1 MTPMHSPARVEILPL
16 NSSQAGSTLF
26 SSPQPSNE
34 TLIATVGTTPAHELF
49 CHRKQTDQLLLLQGA
64 VDLVVLHNKQLHT
77 IAMRVENACWV
88 RIPPGIPHGAINRG
102 GSPAL
107 MVNAVQRHGE
117 PDARDY
123 RPLPIPMSL
132 KQDWIRL
139 VNGPA

>member
-1 MTPMHSPARVEILPL
+1 MHSPARVEFLPL

-26 SSPQPSNE
+26 SSPQPSDE

-88 RIPPGIPHGAINRG
+88 RIPPGIAHGAINRG
-102 GSPAL
+102 ASPAL

-132 KQDWIRL
+132 QQDWISL

>member
-1 MTPMHSPARVEILPL
+1 MLCLVA
-16 NSSQAGSTLF
+16 F
-26 SSPQPSNE
+26 SFFIGVVCVNW
-34 TLIATVGTTPAHELF
+34 I
-49 CHRKQTDQLLLLQGA
+49 QLLLLQGK
-64 VDLVVLHNKQLHT
+64 VDLVVLQDKQLHT
-77 IAMRVENACWV
+77 IPMRVENACWI

-123 RPLPIPMSL
+123 RPLPIPISL
-132 KQDWIRL
+132 QQAWISL

>member
-1 MTPMHSPARVEILPL
+1 MHSPARVEILPL
-16 NSSQAGSTLF
+16 NSSLAGSTLF
-26 SSPQPSNE
+26 SSPQPSDE

-88 RIPPGIPHGAINRG
+88 CIPPGIPHGAINRG

-123 RPLPIPMSL
+123 RPLPIPLSL
-132 KQDWIRL
+132 QQDWISL
-139 VNGPA
+139 VNGLA

>member
-1 MTPMHSPARVEILPL
+1 MHSPARVEFLPL

-26 SSPQPSNE
+26 SSPQPSDE

-102 GSPAL
+102 ASAAL

-132 KQDWIRL
+132 QQDWISL

>member
-1 MTPMHSPARVEILPL
+1 MHSPARVEFLPL

-26 SSPQPSNE
+26 SSPQPSDE

-88 RIPPGIPHGAINRG
+88 RIPPGSPHGAINRG
-102 GSPAL
+102 ASPAL

-132 KQDWIRL
+132 QQDWISL

>member
-1 MTPMHSPARVEILPL
+1 MHSPARVEILPL
-16 NSSQAGSTLF
+16 NSSLAGSTLF
-26 SSPQPSNE
+26 SSPQPSDE

-88 RIPPGIPHGAINRG
+88 CIPPGIPHGAINRG
-102 GSPAL
+102 GAPAL

-123 RPLPIPMSL
+123 RPLPIPLSL
-132 KQDWIRL
+132 QQDWISL
-139 VNGPA
+139 VNGLA

>member
-1 MTPMHSPARVEILPL
+1 MHSPARVEILPL

-26 SSPQPSNE
+26 SSPQPSDE

-64 VDLVVLHNKQLHT
+64 VDLVVLHNKQLLT

-132 KQDWIRL
+132 QQDWISL

>member
-1 MTPMHSPARVEILPL
+1 MYSPARVEILPL
-16 NSSQAGSTLF
+16 NSSLAGSTLF
-26 SSPQPSNE
+26 SSPQPSDE

-77 IAMRVENACWV
+77 IAMRVENAYWV

-123 RPLPIPMSL
+123 RPLPIPLSL
-132 KQDWIRL
+132 QQDWISL
-139 VNGPA
+139 VNGLA

>member
-26 SSPQPSNE
+26 SSPQPSDA

-132 KQDWIRL
+132 QQDWIRL
-139 VNGPA
+139 VNDPG